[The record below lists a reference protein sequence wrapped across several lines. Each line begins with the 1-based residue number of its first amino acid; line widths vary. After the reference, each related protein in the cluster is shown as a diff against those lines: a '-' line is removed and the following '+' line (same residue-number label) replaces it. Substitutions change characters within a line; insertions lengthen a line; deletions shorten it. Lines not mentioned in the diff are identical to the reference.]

1 MIQSKELYS
10 TLTLGE
16 KKLISRDLSKSGKVQ
31 LLTLFKGLSKPV
43 GSINFEVVLGKS
55 TASLA
60 TLFNQLR
67 SAMLTSLNNYQHIGS
82 LEVEFRTAMNEI
94 EILKNKFLYKQALK
108 KISSLKKNLLSHER
122 FSYLQEVSLIEI
134 EINYFLLSER
144 EFHTS
149 IMMIQSE
156 YELYRERNEDF
167 FRQKFQFYQ
176 ALGKIHDHIPLSKDL
191 SAQDEFSDTENR
203 SAMYYH
209 LRTVLIQK
217 LNETDRENAQR
228 VALMLLDIVGINRH
242 EFEKLP
248 FQLLEVNFMCGLA
261 FLLSGKMDEYA
272 KCVREMYLIR
282 EKHLFLEPK
291 FNERYHYL
299 YWIEA
304 NISAGK
310 HAKLDNEM
318 DQLEEMIHTMA
329 IEFRF
334 RIIEQVSNYLIEQN
348 EFKPANKWNRIITNV
363 SRKNQIQEFVNRAEL
378 RAIYIY
384 VMRNRID
391 MADTLIDRLL
401 SSRYSSNF
409 QFGVTVNILHQIQ
422 KAPEKRAALLLPVIN
437 FWKYASQDQ
446 L

>member
-1 MIQSKELYS
+1 M
-10 TLTLGE
+10 
-16 KKLISRDLSKSGKVQ
+16 
-31 LLTLFKGLSKPV
+31 
-43 GSINFEVVLGKS
+43 
-55 TASLA
+55 
-60 TLFNQLR
+60 
-67 SAMLTSLNNYQHIGS
+67 
-82 LEVEFRTAMNEI
+82 
-94 EILKNKFLYKQALK
+94 
-108 KISSLKKNLLSHER
+108 
-122 FSYLQEVSLIEI
+122 
-134 EINYFLLSER
+134 
-144 EFHTS
+144 
-149 IMMIQSE
+149 
-156 YELYRERNEDF
+156 
-167 FRQKFQFYQ
+167 
-176 ALGKIHDHIPLSKDL
+176 
-191 SAQDEFSDTENR
+191 
-203 SAMYYH
+203 
-209 LRTVLIQK
+209 
-217 LNETDRENAQR
+217 
-228 VALMLLDIVGINRH
+228 
-242 EFEKLP
+242 
-248 FQLLEVNFMCGLA
+248 
-261 FLLSGKMDEYA
+261 
-272 KCVREMYLIR
+272 
-282 EKHLFLEPK
+282 FLEPK

-304 NISAGK
+304 NISGGK

-409 QFGVTVNILHQIQ
+409 QFRVTVNILHQMQ